1 MEISQLVTT
10 LWNDHKTAHDLLSR
24 GACYHELEPNRPV
37 LFMGLNPSYV
47 AENPNAGLMTDGSH
61 FWFKL
66 PDERAS
72 GYYSHIYELAEAMGI
87 QRDQWT
93 YQDVFYFRW
102 TDQKTIPIE
111 HLFFKF
117 KLAHLILTQQVLEFL
132 RPKLIIV
139 CNSEAATY
147 FGVRDRLGEP
157 RVYMGYRFDERQNE
171 QGEWRDYILNPD
183 TGCHLIHSCQPDL
196 GNDSPDKPFRTKLV
210 GTHIYFTSF
219 SQYKSNI
226 ERERNGWHL
235 SKIYA
240 GLRK

>member
-1 MEISQLVTT
+1 MEINQLVTE
-10 LWNDHKTAHDLLSR
+10 LWDDHITAHDLLSR

-61 FWFKL
+61 FGFKL
-66 PDERAS
+66 PDERVS

-102 TDQKTIPIE
+102 TDQKTIPQNDAF
-111 HLFFKF
+111 HSF
-117 KLAHLILTQQVLEFL
+117 KLAHLILTQTVIEFL
-132 RPKLIIV
+132 CPKLIVV

-147 FGVRDRLGEP
+147 FGVRDRPTNPLK
-157 RVYMGYRFDERQNE
+157 YMGYRFDEQQNKE
-171 QGEWRDYILNPD
+171 GYILNPD
-183 TGCHLIHSCQPDL
+183 TGCHQIRAC
-196 GNDSPDKPFRTKLV
+196 SPHLDNGSHDALFRTKLV

-219 SQYKSNI
+219 SQYKPNI
-226 ERERNGWHL
+226 ERERTGWHL

-240 GLRK
+240 GLSK